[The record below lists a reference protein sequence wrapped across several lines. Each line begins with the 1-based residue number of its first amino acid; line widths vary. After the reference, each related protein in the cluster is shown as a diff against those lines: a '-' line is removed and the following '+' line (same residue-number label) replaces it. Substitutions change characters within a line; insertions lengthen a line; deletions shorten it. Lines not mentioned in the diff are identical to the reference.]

1 MKTQDLMQ
9 EHLTKP
15 INLGH
20 GRKFMMLSISVVI
33 CTRNRIS
40 YLRSAVNSVIL
51 QASNSPLAEVIVV
64 DNGSTDSTADF
75 VRSLCPTFPNVK
87 YIFEPSLGLSHARNS
102 GLRAAQGQYIAFLD
116 DDAVAEDGW
125 LSQIPIAFET
135 GGGDIACVGGKI
147 EPIWGKP
154 RPTWLHDDLLGYVS
168 AFDYFPVPVRMPEN
182 IGPWGCNVVFR
193 RDVLRRLGG
202 FSTALGRKGA
212 LLLSNVEFV
221 VYRQLRE
228 LGFSIYYDPKICV
241 RHWVNV
247 DRLSKAW
254 FKRRAYWQGVSDSM
268 LDVQSGASSKL
279 AMGRRR
285 LRQLASLLYRP
296 KRLLAAAFPGDD
308 PQSFTTACY
317 VYRTFG
323 YVGAV
328 WHGWRT

>member
-154 RPTWLHDDLLGYVS
+154 RPTWLHDDLLGYV
-168 AFDYFPVPVRMPEN
+168 
-182 IGPWGCNVVFR
+182 
-193 RDVLRRLGG
+193 
-202 FSTALGRKGA
+202 
-212 LLLSNVEFV
+212 
-221 VYRQLRE
+221 
-228 LGFSIYYDPKICV
+228 
-241 RHWVNV
+241 
-247 DRLSKAW
+247 
-254 FKRRAYWQGVSDSM
+254 
-268 LDVQSGASSKL
+268 
-279 AMGRRR
+279 
-285 LRQLASLLYRP
+285 
-296 KRLLAAAFPGDD
+296 
-308 PQSFTTACY
+308 
-317 VYRTFG
+317 
-323 YVGAV
+323 
-328 WHGWRT
+328 